1 MPSILSRFKR
11 SPSTSSSISESDLP
25 PISSSSGNLEP
36 NITTSRSRR
45 ASTVSSTTQ
54 ASPRVSYVEPD
65 RERRQSLGPGSSG
78 SVFVEDFD
86 SNSSS
91 TIFKQSTSA
100 SPSKRQ
106 ITPSPRHKPPPLSVP
121 GSEVK
126 TQPLGTPKLVLTE
139 EGSNS
144 PRSFSSSPLKN
155 GRPGAIGL
163 GLGSVHSGSE
173 DDIDTPTQYDAS
185 FSVNRPATTMNVT
198 HSAADDLSRERA
210 SSIISSNGGRSR
222 NGSIL
227 SRNHNNN
234 RGDAIS
240 PPLSPHALKP
250 VDSRMSSASKKS
262 RKSRRRSVNSGHSGI
277 AAALAKGSLHIAGPV
292 SDDLLKSVSG
302 KKHRSTSQ
310 KRSPFLTRGKD
321 AAENNEDEVNLN
333 GNDYGDYDFDADDFD
348 DDDDSD
354 SDLGDDLP
362 VTGFAVASNR
372 RNADFHA
379 LFPTIDDGDYLIEDY
394 GCALSKDILVQGRLY
409 VSENHI
415 CFHANIFGWVTDVVV
430 AFADV
435 RTIDKKMTA
444 LVIPNAIGVTT
455 SNAKYTF
462 ASLINRDSTYDVMM
476 NIWRLCNPN
485 AVMSSISLGQ
495 GTNLGSRPGS
505 VVGDDVET
513 APGTASTSNKKGH
526 GPTQCACGKEGKH
539 YSETA
544 LETIF
549 PSSPEKIYNLMF
561 NSGWFKTFLS
571 DNQKLKDIEQSDWR
585 PVSEGSSLLTRSI
598 SYIKPLNGSIGP
610 KQTKCHIVDEHD
622 HMDFDN
628 YVSMITTTRT
638 PDVPSG
644 GVFSVKTRTCLMW
657 AGSNSTKVVV
667 TTTVEWTGKS
677 WVKGIIE
684 KSAIEGQKTYH
695 DDLET
700 GMRQYIKE
708 NSGEFAGEGGEDEEE
723 VAGATAEGASEAGID
738 GKKGGKDSS
747 TQSEAQAYANSS
759 RKKRKDEDLSVL
771 QAGLDSLTS
780 GAKAIFSGLGGIFES
795 ISDLLADTPFKVQNL
810 MGLVIVILVIS
821 NIWTYTSI
829 DRQAS
834 IERRERRL
842 GSGSGSGSNG
852 RNKGDDSLVGLREG
866 YADDEF
872 ARAVKRVLA
881 ARSADPRKEEGRELM
896 RILDEVEARLTSLRE
911 GVASAQAQAQAQ
923 AESQVVSGAGGN
935 TKAVDLD

>member
-11 SPSTSSSISESDLP
+11 SPSTSSSISESDLAP
-25 PISSSSGNLEP
+25 PGSSSNNANLDP
-36 NITTSRSRR
+36 ATNSNTSRSRR
-45 ASTVSSTTQ
+45 SSTVSSSTQ
-54 ASPRVSYVEPD
+54 ASPRVSYIDTD

-78 SVFVEDFD
+78 SVFVEDFE
-86 SNSSS
+86 STTSSS
-91 TIFKQSTSA
+91 SILKSSL
-100 SPSKRQ
+100 SPSKRHV
-106 ITPSPRHKPPPLSVP
+106 TPSPRQKSPPPLSVP

-155 GRPGAIGL
+155 GRPGIGL
-163 GLGSVHSGSE
+163 GLGSISVNSSS
-173 DDIDTPTQYDAS
+173 DDDLETPTQYDTS
-185 FSVNRPATTMNVT
+185 FSINRAATATMNLNHT
-198 HSAADDLSRERA
+198 TGDDVSRDRA
-210 SSIISSNGGRSR
+210 SSIISSTGGRSR
-222 NGSIL
+222 AGSTIH
-227 SRNHNNN
+227 SK
-234 RGDAIS
+234 GDAIS

-262 RKSRRRSVNSGHSGI
+262 RKSRRRSVASGHSGI
-277 AAALAKGSLHIAGPV
+277 AAALAKGGLHIAGPV

-310 KRSPFLTRGKD
+310 KRSPFLTRNKD
-321 AAENNEDEVNLN
+321 TADDDEINLN
-333 GNDYGDYDFDADDFD
+333 GNEYGDEDFDADDFD
-348 DDDDSD
+348 DEDDSD

-435 RTIDKKMTA
+435 KTIEKKMTA
-444 LVIPNAIGVTT
+444 LVIPNAIGVVTP
-455 SNAKYTF
+455 NAKYTF

-485 AVMSSISLGQ
+485 AVMSSVSLGQ

-505 VVGDDVET
+505 VAGDDVGM
-513 APGTASTSNKKGH
+513 APGTASSSKKGH
-526 GPTQCACGKEGKH
+526 APTQCACGKEGKH

-544 LETIF
+544 LETTF
-549 PSSPEKIYNLMF
+549 PSTPEKIYNLMF

-571 DNQKLKDIEQSDWR
+571 DSQKLKDIEQSDWR

-610 KQTKCHIVDEHD
+610 KQTKCHIVDEHE

-644 GVFSVKTRTCLMW
+644 GVFSVKTRTCFMW

-684 KSAIEGQKTYH
+684 KSAIDGQKTYH
-695 DDLET
+695 DDLES

-708 NSGEFAGEGGEDEEE
+708 NAGEFAGEGGEDEDE
-723 VAGATAEGASEAGID
+723 VAAAAEGGEAGGD
-738 GKKGGKDSS
+738 GKKGGADS
-747 TQSEAQAYANSS
+747 TQSEAQAYADSS
-759 RKKRKDEDLSVL
+759 RKKRQDEDMSLL
-771 QAGLDSLTS
+771 QAGLDSLSS
-780 GAKAIFSGLGGIFES
+780 GAKAIFSGIGGIFES
-795 ISDLLADTPFKVQNL
+795 VSDLLADTPFKTQNL
-810 MGLVIVILVIS
+810 MGLVIVILIIS

-834 IERRERRL
+834 IERRERRMGT
-842 GSGSGSGSNG
+842 GSG
-852 RNKGDDSLVGLREG
+852 RDRGDDGLREG

-872 ARAVKRVLA
+872 ARAVRRVLA
-881 ARSADPRKEEGRELM
+881 SRSADPRKEEGRELM
-896 RILDEVEARLTSLRE
+896 RILDEVEARLSSLRE
-911 GVASAQAQAQAQ
+911 GVAAVQKS
-923 AESQVVSGAGGN
+923 ERQVASTEEGAGSVGF
-935 TKAVDLD
+935 D

>member
-25 PISSSSGNLEP
+25 SSTSNANNINLEVNTASTSSSRN
-36 NITTSRSRR
+36 RR
-45 ASTVSSTTQ
+45 ASTVSTSSPH
-54 ASPRVSYVEPD
+54 ASPRASYVDPD

-86 SNSSS
+86 SASSPS
-91 TIFKQSTSA
+91 IIKQSA

-106 ITPSPRHKPPPLSVP
+106 AVTPSPGKHKPPPLSVP
-121 GSEVK
+121 GSDSK
-126 TQPLGTPKLVLTE
+126 PTQPLGTPKLVLTE

-144 PRSFSSSPLKN
+144 PRSFSSSPLRN
-155 GRPGAIGL
+155 GRPAGIGL

-173 DDIDTPTQYDAS
+173 DDIDTPTQYDSS
-185 FSVNRPATTMNVT
+185 FSINRPATTTMNI
-198 HSAADDLSRERA
+198 HPSAAADDFSRERA

-222 NGSIL
+222 TGSVL
-227 SRNHNNN
+227 SRNNNY
-234 RGDAIS
+234 RQGDAIS

-262 RKSRRRSVNSGHSGI
+262 RKSRRRSVASGHSGI
-277 AAALAKGSLHIAGPV
+277 AAALAKGGLHIAAPV
-292 SDDLLKSVSG
+292 SDDLLKSVGG

-321 AAENNEDEVNLN
+321 AGDDDEVNLN
-333 GNDYGDYDFDADDFD
+333 GNEYGDEDFDADDFD

-435 RTIDKKMTA
+435 RTIEKKMTA

-455 SNAKYTF
+455 PNAKYTF

-485 AVMSSISLGQ
+485 AVMSSVSLGQ

-505 VVGDDVET
+505 VAGDDVGGT
-513 APGTASTSNKKGH
+513 APGTTTGSKKGH
-526 GPTQCACGKEGKH
+526 APTKCACGKEGKH

-544 LETIF
+544 LETVF
-549 PSSPEKIYNLMF
+549 PSTPEKIYNLMF

-571 DNQKLKDIEQSDWR
+571 ENQKLKDIEQSDWR
-585 PVSEGSSLLTRSI
+585 PISEGSVLLTRSI

-610 KQTKCHIVDEHD
+610 KQTKCHIVDEHE
-622 HMDFDN
+622 HMDFDD

-684 KSAIEGQKTYH
+684 KSAIDGQKTYH
-695 DDLET
+695 DDLDS

-708 NSGEFAGEGGEDEEE
+708 NAGEFAGEGGEETEDE
-723 VAGATAEGASEAGID
+723 AATATTEGGE
-738 GKKGGKDSS
+738 KGVNGKDT
-747 TQSEAQAYANSS
+747 TQSEAQAYADSS
-759 RKKRKDEDLSVL
+759 RRQRQDQDLSLL

-780 GAKAIFSGLGGIFES
+780 GAKAILSGIGGIAES
-795 ISDLLADTPFKVQNL
+795 VSDLLADTPFKTQNL
-810 MGLVIVILVIS
+810 MGLAIIVLVIS

-842 GSGSGSGSNG
+842 GGIASGND
-852 RNKGDDSLVGLREG
+852 RRTAHTDV
-866 YADDEF
+866 DDEF
-872 ARAVKRVLA
+872 ARAVRKVLA
-881 ARSADPRKEEGRELM
+881 SRAADPRKEEGRELM
-896 RILDEVEARLTSLRE
+896 RILDEVEARLSSLRQGVVEAAVSSERE
-911 GVASAQAQAQAQ
+911 GHSQLASSANNANANAK
-923 AESQVVSGAGGN
+923 SDN
-935 TKAVDLD
+935 LD